1 MNIINHH
8 PLREA
13 LVHQKNSHCQHLKFV
28 ENSMENL
35 HTDVRMLKV
44 NNFFLSERVWWSFF
58 WWITLWTVPSVT
70 REGSVTCKINLWPL
84 VVTEADLLT
93 TAFQGKGTV
102 FIDKW
107 WKFRFILAV
116 LQILKNVLNW
126 GISLEINLLIP
137 MSVQDRSFLDSIN
150 TIISRQVMRI
160 KLNINW
166 GIISRCNTK
175 INSQNSRHEYCIADC
190 KENY

>member
-13 LVHQKNSHCQHLKFV
+13 LVHQTNSHCQRLKFV
-28 ENSMENL
+28 KNSMEIL
-35 HTDVRMLKV
+35 HTDVRVLKV
-44 NNFFLSERVWWSFF
+44 DNFFLSERVWWSFF

-126 GISLEINLLIP
+126 GISLEILAPI
-137 MSVQDRSFLDSIN
+137 SDQDRSFLDTIN
-150 TIISRQVMRI
+150 TILSRQMMRI
-160 KLNINW
+160 KKNINW
-166 GIISRCNTK
+166 GIINWCNTK
-175 INSQNSRHEYCIADC
+175 FSKLMSWILYRRQ
-190 KENY
+190 

>member
-13 LVHQKNSHCQHLKFV
+13 LVHQTNSHCQPLKFA

-35 HTDVRMLKV
+35 HTDVRVLKV

-107 WKFRFILAV
+107 EKFRFILAV

-126 GISLEINLLIP
+126 GISLEINLLTP
-137 MSVQDRSFLDSIN
+137 ESVHNRSFLDSIN
-150 TIISRQVMRI
+150 TILSRQVMRI

-166 GIISRCNTK
+166 GIISRCNNKFSKLT
-175 INSQNSRHEYCIADC
+175 SWLLYSRL
-190 KENY
+190 

>member
-1 MNIINHH
+1 MNIVNHH

-13 LVHQKNSHCQHLKFV
+13 LVHQTNSHCQHLKFV

-126 GISLEINLLIP
+126 GISLEINLLAPI
-137 MSVQDRSFLDSIN
+137 SDQDRSFLDTIN
-150 TIISRQVMRI
+150 TILSRQMMRI
-160 KLNINW
+160 KKNINW
-166 GIISRCNTK
+166 GIISWCNTK
-175 INSQNSRHEYCIADC
+175 FSKLTSWILYSRQ
-190 KENY
+190 